1 VTLVSE
7 LLDPE
12 ALERQVAEK
21 LISRKE
27 SGDGRVLYDYSQ
39 VCQFR
44 HHWTP
49 ETRACRGLVTDM
61 VGNVLARPFPKF
73 HNVGEH
79 DSPNLPDLPKLPFE
93 VYDKLDGSLI
103 IAYNQPNGTTAMHTR
118 GSFTSSQS
126 LDAENWMAL
135 HHPYLT
141 IPEGQTWCFEWIG
154 PSNRIVVD
162 YPENDLVLLG
172 VRDNATGEDL
182 DHEDVD
188 WKGRVVKRFAFDSLE
203 AILAAERA
211 GAEGYVIRFSDGTR
225 AKAKGAE
232 YVRLHRL
239 LTGVTARTIWGLLAS
254 GGRLDQIVDQVP
266 DEFYN
271 WVRDTA
277 TSLIHA
283 HAEVVAHAR
292 REFSAATNELGLEL
306 LTVVGRGLD
315 PERRKAFAAIAAQ
328 SDARPYLFAILDGKP
343 IHPMAWQQIKP
354 AADRPFMENDE

>member
-1 VTLVSE
+1 MPHISE
-7 LLDPE
+7 LLDVD
-12 ALERQVAEK
+12 ALDRQVAEK
-21 LISRKE
+21 FIARKE

-39 VCQFR
+39 VCQY
-44 HHWTP
+44 HQHWTP

-73 HNVGEH
+73 WNVAEH
-79 DSPNLPDLPKLPFE
+79 DSPNLPDLPRLPFE

-103 IAYNQPNGTTAMHTR
+103 IAYTFNGRVSMHTR
-118 GSFTSSQS
+118 GSLASIQS
-126 LDAENWMAL
+126 LDAATWMAL

-154 PSNRIVVD
+154 PGNRIVVD
-162 YPENDLVLLG
+162 YPENELVLLG
-172 VRDNATGEDL
+172 VRDNATGDDL
-182 DHEDVD
+182 DHEDVG
-188 WKGRVVKRFAFDSLE
+188 WKGRVVQRFAFDSLD

-239 LTGVTARTIWGLLAS
+239 LTGVTARTIWELLANDQD
-254 GGRLDQIVDQVP
+254 LDQILDHVP

-277 TSLIHA
+277 ASLTQA
-283 HAEVVAHAR
+283 HAEIVAHAR
-292 REFSAATNELGLEL
+292 REFVVLADKLGLRS
-306 LTVVGRGLD
+306 VPGVGTGLD
-315 PERRKAFAAIAAQ
+315 PDRRKAFAAVAAK
-328 SDARPYLFAILDGKP
+328 SDARPYLFALLDGKP
-343 IHPMAWQQIKP
+343 IRPMAWRQIKP
-354 AADRPFMENDE
+354 AADRPFRDNDE